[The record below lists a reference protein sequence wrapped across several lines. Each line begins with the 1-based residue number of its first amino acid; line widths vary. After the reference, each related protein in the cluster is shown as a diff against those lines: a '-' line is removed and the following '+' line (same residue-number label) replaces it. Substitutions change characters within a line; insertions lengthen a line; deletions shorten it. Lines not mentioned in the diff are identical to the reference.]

1 MFANL
6 PRRSLSTRDKV
17 RPSSPWTTQDSCV
30 VKWAARVGGDTRRA
44 GVAVSDSEVD
54 GTAAKSIELM
64 IKRMELGL
72 TAGILVGSQ
81 RLGVVVVLTLAP

>member
-1 MFANL
+1 MEL
-6 PRRSLSTRDKV
+6 PQ
-17 RPSSPWTTQDSCV
+17 SP
-30 VKWAARVGGDTRRA
+30 
-44 GVAVSDSEVD
+44 
-54 GTAAKSIELM
+54 IELM